1 MDCLYNAYDNH
12 VEHLGLETRDT
23 RAIFYAMRSSVL
35 PVSGIV
41 SPTKKAVVGEKGK
54 RKRKKRRG
62 RGKYNGQVK
71 PNNNA
76 RLGLLMPGEEI
87 IPFENEPT
95 AEEIEAMLEEM
106 DREDSLVDALSKI
119 NEQDGGFDPTDA
131 FAAADANGLIDG
143 IPWFQQNE
151 DFWEQN
157 GFLIE
162 EDSGL
167 LLPNPGAEISSAII
181 DRVEKP
187 KQERPE
193 GVKEALGE
201 DDYWDDYNYNYYPR
215 KSYSARL
222 RMAYTPTSVAP
233 WIINTLARLDG
244 LTVKMQ
250 QWSWYNSEA
259 LMQEA
264 ETDAER
270 QIIMTSSYGE
280 EVQDQEDITLEPA
293 IYCITSSKHAQ
304 FGAVKPKHGVIA
316 LAIQLSLP

>member
-1 MDCLYNAYDNH
+1 MDCLYNSYANH
-12 VEHLGLETRDT
+12 VEHLGLKTRDT

-35 PVSGIV
+35 PISGVV
-41 SPTKKAVVGEKGK
+41 SPTKKAVVG
-54 RKRKKRRG
+54 RRKKHKKRHRRG
-62 RGKYNGQVK
+62 KHNGQVHQ
-71 PNNNA
+71 NNA
-76 RLGLLMPGEEI
+76 GLELLMPGSEI
-87 IPFENEPT
+87 VPFKNEPT
-95 AEEIEAMLEEM
+95 DEEIEEMLEEM
-106 DREDSLVDALSKI
+106 NREDSLVDALSKI

-131 FAAADANGLIDG
+131 FAAADENGLIDG
-143 IPWFQQNE
+143 IPWFQKNE

-181 DRVEKP
+181 DRVVEKP

-193 GVKEALGE
+193 WVKEALGE
-201 DDYWDDYNYNYYPR
+201 DDDYYYGNYNYYPR
-215 KSYSARL
+215 KSYSSGL

-244 LTVKMQ
+244 LNVKMQ
-250 QWSWYNSEA
+250 NWSWYNSEA

-280 EVQDQEDITLEPA
+280 EVQNQEDITLEPA